1 MIGTIFAFIPIG
13 WDGHSTQ
20 AFAIDY
26 GPIEPKSRKSGSVH
40 ETPPSATSRTPRF
53 QFLPLSG
60 VEVLVVCLQ
69 ISESKSGDRFVFV
82 WGHAMVAHTL
92 IVVVEVNR

>member
-26 GPIEPKSRKSGSVH
+26 GPIEPKSRKVAAFMKPLRAQRVEHQDSNSYLLVGL
-40 ETPPSATSRTPRF
+40 RF
-53 QFLPLSG
+53 
-60 VEVLVVCLQ
+60 
-69 ISESKSGDRFVFV
+69 
-82 WGHAMVAHTL
+82 
-92 IVVVEVNR
+92 